1 MDSAGWDAAGWH
13 GASVSDGASI
23 LEGIARQ
30 VLAEVAG
37 RAAAAAALV
46 EEGVR
51 DLASLDALAWE
62 SPAGQAFRDR
72 AAWLRAQVNALELL
86 IEQTGAAARSAA
98 AVVEAPS
105 GLPGEIHQALLG
117 ALQGL
122 VSTGLPLM
130 AGG

>member
-1 MDSAGWDAAGWH
+1 MDGAGWEAAAMVEGT
-13 GASVSDGASI
+13 SM
-23 LEGIARQ
+23 LEVLARQ

-51 DLASLDALAWE
+51 DLASLDALGWE

-72 AAWLRAQVNALELL
+72 VAWLRAQVHALELL
-86 IEQTGAAARSAA
+86 IEQAGAAARYAA
-98 AVVEAPS
+98 AVFEAPS
-105 GLPGEIHQALLG
+105 GMSVEVLQAVLG
-117 ALQGL
+117 ALGGVL
-122 VSTGLPLM
+122 SAGLPLM

>member
-1 MDSAGWDAAGWH
+1 MDGAGWQ
-13 GASVSDGASI
+13 GASVLEGASI
-23 LEGIARQ
+23 LESIARQ

-46 EEGVR
+46 EEGLR
-51 DLASLDALAWE
+51 DLASLESLGWE

-72 AAWLRAQVNALELL
+72 AAWLRAQVHALELL
-86 IEQTGAAARSAA
+86 IEQTGAAARYA
-98 AVVEAPS
+98 AVVFEAPS
-105 GLPGEIHQALLG
+105 GMSAEAGQAVLG

-122 VSTGLPLM
+122 VSAGLPLM